1 MVISVAPIPAP
12 FEMTSSKFSP
22 LRHPIREGKRV
33 VNDRFGEGDERPRG
47 VLWRKG
53 TKAPVDKRITPDF
66 TAIGSRGGYFFLT
79 DSSNYLKRHVET
91 LQIQSASFGRRR
103 LTIDVQLPADGEL
116 GQAGDEG
123 DYEFWIPVTFLA
135 KRPPRSN
142 IDLRDDR
149 DRVVPLLTRRENNEI
164 TQAAVTAALR
174 EILPGEPSQLLLSL
188 LCELITCNGIAS
200 EVALVL
206 AKEALRAEGA
216 ELSTKRALAFVESL
230 RVLSGNYAA
239 WVGFHGRPGERRVIK
254 FHYDV
259 EFDRQRVLRQR
270 RSTRN
275 YVVYARRSDE
285 YHELDVEEIG
295 DKNPY
300 SPVRRLAARA
310 ASATGLGAVN
320 VGIESPYIVGSDS
333 YHLQVESPPG
343 VETRDID
350 LFATVDEEG
359 DADSWKRD
367 HGAHLYVNGASLAE
381 EGAGIALLTLRIG
394 RRGFMTLSWLSAVVS
409 AAILWLFYLTAEDHI
424 ESPEATAAVLLFG
437 PALLAALVVRPGEH
451 PVATKL
457 FSGIR
462 LLVALN
468 GVLVVGAAAAVAGV
482 TPEGWSVEHFWF
494 ISAIAASASAAVVT
508 LGWIFS
514 WDTTYKL
521 VKGLRRQ
528 LSTGAQYRR
537 LCAWLL
543 GATSL
548 SLALGWLSQWT
559 HLAPELFLAAAIGL
573 LFACG
578 FVAAGYA
585 GLQRSSALLAGVAIN
600 LNCLALLAALAA
612 FALDLRSGFGWE
624 VWWLRL
630 AVVPLA
636 GLLMLLFNDRR
647 WKRRHAGRVPR
658 REILEGD
665 GMRRWLREDPRPT
678 WLQPTPSGAR
688 IREEARKNATG
699 IPDLIAPSAYRE
711 VELAEGLVEKG
722 AEMYAKFLRARTAKE
737 LEKASEDGSEPV
749 TEEALLPSQL
759 EEGGREVVVLDL

>member
-1 MVISVAPIPAP
+1 MA
-12 FEMTSSKFSP
+12 SSKLNG
-22 LRHPIREGKRV
+22 LRHPIQWVKEEGRE
-33 VNDRFGEGDERPRG
+33 RFGDGDRPPGVRRRG
-47 VLWRKG
+47 FK
-53 TKAPVDKRITPDF
+53 KNPVDRRITPDF
-66 TAIGSRGGYFFLT
+66 KAIGVRGGYFFLT
-79 DSSNYLKRHVET
+79 DSSNFLKRHVET
-91 LQIQSASFGRRR
+91 LQIKSASFARRR
-103 LTIDVQLPADGEL
+103 LTIDVQLPCDEDLGEL
-116 GQAGDEG
+116 GEDGEHV
-123 DYEFWIPVTFLA
+123 FWIPVTFLA

-149 DRVVPLLTRRENNEI
+149 NRVVPLLTRRENNEI
-164 TQAAVTAALR
+164 TRAAVMAAVR
-174 EILPGEPSQLLLSL
+174 ELLPVEPSRMLKALLFDLV
-188 LCELITCNGIAS
+188 TCDGMTS

-206 AKEALRAEGA
+206 AREALRAEGMVPDS
-216 ELSTKRALAFVESL
+216 EKALAFAESL

-239 WVGFHGRPGERRVIK
+239 WVGFHGRPRERRVIK

-259 EFDRQRVLRQR
+259 EFERQRVLRQR
-270 RSTRN
+270 RGTKS
-275 YVVYARRSDE
+275 YVVYARRSE
-285 YHELDVEEIG
+285 EVHELDVEEIG

-350 LFATVDEEG
+350 LFADVDEEG
-359 DADSWKRD
+359 DVDSWKRA
-367 HGAHLYVNGASLAE
+367 HGAHLYVNGATQLAE

-394 RRGFMTLSWLSAVVS
+394 RRGFMTLSWLSAVIS
-409 AAILWLFYLTAEDHI
+409 AAILWLFYLTAGPHI

-494 ISAIAASASAAVVT
+494 IAAIAATASAAIVT

-528 LSTGAQYRR
+528 LSTGGQYRR

-543 GATSL
+543 GLTGVVFAGGWL
-548 SLALGWLSQWT
+548 NQWIQLPPELYLAPALG
-559 HLAPELFLAAAIGL
+559 L
-573 LFACG
+573 LLACG

-585 GLQRSSALLAGVAIN
+585 GLQRSSALPAAVAID
-600 LNCLALLAALAA
+600 LNCLALLAALLAL
-612 FALDLRSGFGWE
+612 ALDLRSGFGWE
-624 VWWLRL
+624 AWWLRL
-630 AVVPLA
+630 EVVPLG
-636 GLLMLLFNDRR
+636 GLLMLLLNDRR
-647 WKRRHAGRVPR
+647 WKRRHAGRAH
-658 REILEGD
+658 REVGDVEGRA
-665 GMRRWLREDPRPT
+665 MRLLRDTDPPNFLRA
-678 WLQPTPSGAR
+678 TPSGAR

-699 IPDLIAPSAYRE
+699 IPDLIAHSAYRE
-711 VELAEGLVEKG
+711 VEPTSGLVDAAG
-722 AEMYAKFLRARTAKE
+722 EMYEKFLAARATRD
-737 LEKASEDGSEPV
+737 LEAGRNGDGIGQE
-749 TEEALLPSQL
+749 TEESLVPERL

>member
-1 MVISVAPIPAP
+1 MA
-12 FEMTSSKFSP
+12 SSKFSA
-22 LRHPIREGKRV
+22 LRHPVQGVKREWGE
-33 VNDRFGEGDERPRG
+33 RFGDSDRPPRG
-47 VLWRKG
+47 VLRRKG
-53 TKAPVDKRITPDF
+53 FKRVPVDKRITPDF
-66 TAIGSRGGYFFLT
+66 KGIGGRGGYFFLT

-91 LQIQSASFGRRR
+91 LQIKSASFARRR
-103 LTIDVQLPADGEL
+103 LTIDVQLPSDGDL
-116 GQAGDEG
+116 GQLGAEG
-123 DYEFWIPVTFLA
+123 EYEFWIPVTFLA

-164 TQAAVTAALR
+164 TRAAVTAAAR
-174 EILPGEPSQLLLSL
+174 ELLPAEPSQLLQAL
-188 LCELITCNGIAS
+188 LCELVTCDGIAS

-216 ELSTKRALAFVESL
+216 ALSSEKALAFVESL

-239 WVGFHGRPGERRVIK
+239 WVAFHGRLGERRVIK

-270 RSTRN
+270 RATKS
-275 YVVYARRSDE
+275 YVVYARRSE
-285 YHELDVEEIG
+285 EIHTLDVEEIG

-300 SPVRRLAARA
+300 SPIRRLAARA

-343 VETRDID
+343 LETRDID

-367 HGAHLYVNGASLAE
+367 HGAHLYVNRARLAE

-394 RRGFMTLSWLSAVVS
+394 RRGFMTLAWLSAVLS
-409 AAILWLFYLTAEDHI
+409 AAILWLFDLTAGGHI

-482 TPEGWSVEHFWF
+482 TPEGWSVEHLWF
-494 ISAIAASASAAVVT
+494 VSAILATASAAIVT
-508 LGWIFS
+508 LGWVFS

-528 LSTGAQYRR
+528 LSTGEQYRR

-543 GATSL
+543 GFTGVVFVV
-548 SLALGWLSQWT
+548 GWLNQWT
-559 HLAPELFLAAAIGL
+559 LLPSEFYLAPTIGL
-573 LFACG
+573 LLACG

-585 GLQRSSALLAGVAIN
+585 GLQRSSALPAAVAID
-600 LNCLALLAALAA
+600 LNCLGLLAALVTL
-612 FALDLRSGFGWE
+612 ALDLRSGFGWE
-624 VWWLRL
+624 TWWLRL
-630 AVVPLA
+630 EVVPLG

-647 WKRRHAGRVPR
+647 WKRRHAGQPR
-658 REILEGD
+658 REIGDVEGIA
-665 GMRRWLREDPRPT
+665 RRWLREADPRPN
-678 WLQPTPSGAR
+678 WLRPTPSAAR

-711 VELAEGLVEKG
+711 VEPAEGLIDEAG
-722 AEMYAKFLRARTAKE
+722 AMYVKFLQARANKG
-737 LEKASEDGSEPV
+737 LEAVREDDEEEPE
-749 TEEALLPSQL
+749 TEESLVPVQL
-759 EEGGREVVVLDL
+759 ENGGREVVVLDL